1 MYEIRKWVNKP
12 ILKEVLY
19 TNINFQALEETL
31 AEKKEKDNLSEE
43 EFFEQYEIE
52 EATNHVRTRCKWR
65 NSCSSSKR
73 SMEQNNGCF

>member
-31 AEKKEKDNLSEE
+31 AEIKSLRAAKKFDEARKQM
-43 EFFEQYEIE
+43 QYLRQDLMGRRVERM
-52 EATNHVRTRCKWR
+52 A
-65 NSCSSSKR
+65 R
-73 SMEQNNGCF
+73 SLDE

>member
-31 AEKKEKDNLSEE
+31 AEIIEKDNINEK
-43 EFFEQYEIE
+43 EFFESYEIE
-52 EATNHVRTRCKWR
+52 ELETGL
-65 NSCSSSKR
+65 
-73 SMEQNNGCF
+73 MNNEALCNI